1 MLIKM
6 ALLHHEEDVRA
17 CHVTGATVSWAANN
31 CLLSSWLQVCAH
43 QVSSIGE
50 QGREN
55 SSLGIWDEEAGKQVL
70 GSWTTLKPLD
80 WELGILGTADQPQ
93 P

>member
-17 CHVTGATVSWAANN
+17 CHVTGAVSWAADN
-31 CLLSSWLQVCAH
+31 CLFSSWLQVCGH

-70 GSWTTLKPLD
+70 G
-80 WELGILGTADQPQ
+80 
-93 P
+93 

>member
-6 ALLHHEEDVRA
+6 ALLHHGEDVRA
-17 CHVTGATVSWAANN
+17 CHVIGAAVSWAADN
-31 CLLSSWLQVCAH
+31 CLLSSWLQVWAH
-43 QVSSIGE
+43 QVSSIGV

-55 SSLGIWDEEAGKQVL
+55 SSHAIWEEEAGKQVL
-70 GSWTTLKPLD
+70 GSWTALRPLD